1 MSEIQ
6 ATETPTF
13 ASLSAKYSEKE
24 AALKAAQVEVT
35 KVQGQLDTVIA
46 SGKAELEKAESK
58 VDALQT
64 DCEDLKAEI
73 AAVMGW
79 AAPKARKNAKIAK
92 VAKIAKTTVSTSGAG
107 RGKKQCPKCSTYVG
121 VRSAVCSNCNHEF
134 VKGAKPA
141 TKPAVVEEDGGKGRR
156 GEGEDLASM
165 VVKALKGLK
174 NGLNLP
180 DLTEK
185 VLKLGYKT
193 QSQNL
198 GQAIY
203 NVLGKLKKE
212 GKVAKDD
219 EAKKYSL
226 VGAA

>member
-1 MSEIQ
+1 MSE
-6 ATETPTF
+6 TETPTF

-24 AALKAAQVEVT
+24 AALKVAEAEVT
-35 KVQGQLDTVIA
+35 KVQGQLDQVIA

-58 VDALQT
+58 VDALKT
-64 DCEDLKAEI
+64 DCEDLKSEI
-73 AAVMGW
+73 ASVMGW
-79 AAPKARKNAKIAK
+79 AAPKKTRKNAAKGK
-92 VAKIAKTTVSTSGAG
+92 VAVAKTTANGAG
-107 RGKKQCPKCSTYVG
+107 RGKKQCPKCNTYVG
-121 VRSAVCSNCNHEF
+121 VRSAVCGCGHEF
-134 VKGAKPA
+134 VKGAAK
-141 TKPAVVEEDGGKGRR
+141 TKPAAKPAVEEDGGKGRR

-165 VVKALKGLK
+165 VIKALKGLK
-174 NGLNLP
+174 SGLNLP

-203 NVLGKLKKE
+203 NVLSKLKKE
-212 GKVAKDD
+212 GKVDKDT

-226 VGAA
+226 VGAS